1 VTDRPTDRPKIHVTD
16 RRGAPKDPAHPATAP
31 ASQPPLSGAAGKTPE
46 QLSPTNEEL
55 KQLADDRLD
64 QLMRLKADFENFRK
78 RELREKTELV
88 ERASFRVV
96 ENLLPVL
103 DDFERAIDALR
114 THTDDDGLIRGLE
127 LVLTQLRGVLER
139 EGLER
144 VTTQGAFDPHEH
156 EAVASIPGDVPEPT
170 VLEVVRPGY
179 KLRGKTIRPALVQVA
194 VPTEATPERSGGEG
208 ERRA

>member
-1 VTDRPTDRPKIHVTD
+1 VTDRSSRDPGDRPKIHVTD
-16 RRGAPKDPAHPATAP
+16 RRGAPRAQTPAPAGAPPVPPPAT
-31 ASQPPLSGAAGKTPE
+31 TPE
-46 QLSPTNEEL
+46 QQGPSTEEL
-55 KQLADDRLD
+55 QQLADDRLD

-103 DDFERAIDALR
+103 DDFDRAIDALR
-114 THTDDDGLIRGLE
+114 SHTDDDSLIRGLE

-139 EGLER
+139 EGLEK
-144 VTTQGAFDPHEH
+144 VMAEGVFDPHEH
-156 EAVASIPGDVPEPT
+156 EAVASIPGDVTEPT

-179 KLRGKTIRPALVQVA
+179 RLKGKTIRPALVQVA
-194 VPTEATPERSGGEG
+194 VPAEGGD
-208 ERRA
+208 A

>member
-1 VTDRPTDRPKIHVTD
+1 VSNQRPPDRPKIHVRD
-16 RRGAPKDPAHPATAP
+16 KRGEAREQQVPAPPPPPVAAPEPAEGPPA
-31 ASQPPLSGAAGKTPE
+31 QDL
-46 QLSPTNEEL
+46 Q
-55 KQLADDRLD
+55 QLADDRLD

-88 ERASFRVV
+88 ERASYRVV

-103 DDFERAIDALR
+103 DDFDRAIDALR

-139 EGLER
+139 EGLEK
-144 VTTQGAFDPHEH
+144 VMAEGVFDPHEH
-156 EAVASIPGDVPEPT
+156 EAVASIPGDVTEPT

-179 KLRGKTIRPALVQVA
+179 RLKGKTIRPALVQVA
-194 VPTEATPERSGGEG
+194 VPAEGGD
-208 ERRA
+208 A

>member
-1 VTDRPTDRPKIHVTD
+1 VPPHPPE
-16 RRGAPKDPAHPATAP
+16 APGP
-31 ASQPPLSGAAGKTPE
+31 ASRPPVD
-46 QLSPTNEEL
+46 EL
-55 KQLADDRLD
+55 QQLADDRLD

-88 ERASFRVV
+88 DRASFRVV

-103 DDFERAIDALR
+103 DDFDRAIDALR

-127 LVLTQLRGVLER
+127 LVLTQLRGVLEK

-144 VTTQGAFDPHEH
+144 VIAEGAFDPHEH
-156 EAVASIPGDVPEPT
+156 EAVASIPRDVLEPT

-179 KLRGKTIRPALVQVA
+179 RLKGKTIRPALVQVA
-194 VPTEATPERSGGEG
+194 VPKVAPEGGE
-208 ERRA
+208 A

>member
-1 VTDRPTDRPKIHVTD
+1 MSNQRPPDRPKIHVTD
-16 RRGAPKDPAHPATAP
+16 RRGEAREPAVPVPPHPPEAPGPARGP
-31 ASQPPLSGAAGKTPE
+31 
-46 QLSPTNEEL
+46 SPDEL
-55 KQLADDRLD
+55 QQLADDRLD

-88 ERASFRVV
+88 DRASFRVV

-103 DDFERAIDALR
+103 DDFDRAIDALR

-127 LVLTQLRGVLER
+127 LVLTQLRGVLEK

-144 VTTQGAFDPHEH
+144 VIAEGAFDPHEH
-156 EAVASIPGDVPEPT
+156 EAVASIPGDVAEPT

-179 KLRGKTIRPALVQVA
+179 RLKGKTIRPALVQVA
-194 VPTEATPERSGGEG
+194 VPKFAPEGGE
-208 ERRA
+208 A